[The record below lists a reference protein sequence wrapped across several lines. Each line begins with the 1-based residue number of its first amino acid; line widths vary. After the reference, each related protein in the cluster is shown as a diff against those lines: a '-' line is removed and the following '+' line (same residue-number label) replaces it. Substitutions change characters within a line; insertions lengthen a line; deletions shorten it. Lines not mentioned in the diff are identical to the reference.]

1 VADYM
6 SVHTCFTG
14 LRGVLAPLVVFQLAQ
29 HLSVSAISWIGAV
42 MIFIATL
49 ILIPEI
55 KAGRGA
61 KPAAALTEEVS
72 D

>member
-1 VADYM
+1 M

-14 LRGVLAPLVVFQLAQ
+14 LRGVLAPLVAFQLAQ
-29 HLSVSAISWIGAV
+29 HFSVAAISWLGAI
-42 MIFIATL
+42 MIFIATM

-55 KAGRGA
+55 KAGRNA
-61 KPAAALTEEVS
+61 KSAAALTEEVS